1 MPATNSIKSYIANSY
16 YHIYNRGVEKRD
28 IFLDEQDFAVFL
40 SYLKSYLLPKDE
52 NSLRSVLASSSA
64 SSRDK
69 DQAAHLLRLNN
80 FSNEI
85 ELLCYSL
92 LPNHFHLLVYQHSR
106 DAIDR
111 FINSLGT
118 RYTKYFNRRY
128 SRVGGLY
135 QGVYKAVLV
144 ETENQLLHLS
154 RYIHLNPFNWLGI
167 PVSRLIQNS
176 LPSSLMEYLGQR
188 QTDWVKTDR
197 ILGYFRKSDPRG
209 DYLKFIDE
217 HADMAFISP
226 LVLDYQDVPT
236 IIRPF

>member
-1 MPATNSIKSYIANSY
+1 MPATNSIKSYVPESY
-16 YHIYNRGVEKRD
+16 YHIYNRGVEKRN
-28 IFLDEQDFAVFL
+28 IFLDEQDYAVFL
-40 SYLKSYLLPKDE
+40 SYLKTYLLPKDE
-52 NSLRSVLASSSA
+52 ENLNAILQSTTAGAREK
-64 SSRDK
+64 DK
-69 DQAAHLLRLNN
+69 AAHLLRLNN
-80 FSNEI
+80 FSDEI

-92 LPNHFHLLVYQHSR
+92 MPNHFHLLVYQYSG

-128 SRVGGLY
+128 SRVGRLY

-167 PVSRLIQNS
+167 PVSKLNQNP

-188 QTDWVKTDR
+188 RTSWVKADR
-197 ILGYFRKSDPRG
+197 ILSYFRKSDPRG
-209 DYLKFIDE
+209 DYFKFIDE